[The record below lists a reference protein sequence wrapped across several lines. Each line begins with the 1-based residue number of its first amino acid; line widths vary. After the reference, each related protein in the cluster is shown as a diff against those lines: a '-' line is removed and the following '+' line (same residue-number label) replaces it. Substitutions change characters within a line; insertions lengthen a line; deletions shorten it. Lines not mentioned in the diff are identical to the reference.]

1 MRAYETPEI
10 RIAKFSN
17 EEILGES
24 NSWTEL
30 PEDEFEENETY

>member
-17 EEILGES
+17 EEILGGS
-24 NSWTEL
+24 NPWTEL
-30 PEDEFEENETY
+30 HKDGFEENETY